1 MFITVSIQALLIWLP
16 CALSLCVFL
25 WAVVRAPWR
34 QLFGESIRQHLFFA
48 AFLLLGLFWSALSVG
63 VNQIYTVHPLIITS
77 IVFIFG
83 FRFTLIIGGLALAIT
98 HFISLPF
105 WQNIGFHYI
114 VNVITPATITVFILY
129 LVDKLRIQNLFIYIL
144 GGGFFGSMLTVLA
157 AGIVSLIMLWLAG
170 SSLQYPLLDNIYLFA
185 MLTFP
190 EGFING
196 AIITALTIIRPE
208 LVKTY
213 DDKFYLDGTK

>member
-1 MFITVSIQALLIWLP
+1 VFITISIQPLLIWLP
-16 CALSLCVFL
+16 CLLSACF
-25 WAVVRAPWR
+25 WGGAAVYAPWR
-34 QLFGESIRQHLFFA
+34 QLFNESIRQHLFFA

-63 VNQIYTVHPLIITS
+63 VNQLYNVHPLIITT

-83 FRFTLIIGGLALAIT
+83 FRFALIIGGLALVIT
-98 HFISLPF
+98 HSISLPF
-105 WQNIGFHYI
+105 WQNIGFHYL

-129 LVDKLRIQNLFIYIL
+129 LIDKLRIQNLFIYIL

-157 AGIVSLIMLWLAG
+157 TGMVSLIILWLAG
-170 SSLQYPLLDNIYLFA
+170 SSLQYPVLDNIYFFA

-190 EGFING
+190 EGFVNG